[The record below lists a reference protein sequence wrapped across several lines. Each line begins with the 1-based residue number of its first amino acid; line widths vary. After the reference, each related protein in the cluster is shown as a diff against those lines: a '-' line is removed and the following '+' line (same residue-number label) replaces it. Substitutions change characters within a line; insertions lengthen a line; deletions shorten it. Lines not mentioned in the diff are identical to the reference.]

1 MKPTTEI
8 RRQRNGAES
17 LASASMADTSTLAG
31 FVVASFILVLV
42 PGPSVLFVISR
53 GVALGRRAAVLTV
66 LGNELGMFVQVL
78 LVAAGVGSVVQ
89 RSVVAFEVLRLAGAA
104 YIVFLGVQALRHR
117 RALSTVVDVTATRAS
132 RHIVRE
138 GFVVGVTNPKVI
150 VFFTAVL
157 PQFVDPD
164 GTAVPVQL
172 ALLGLISI
180 TVAFVCDSA
189 WGVLAGTARAWL
201 SGAPHRLERL
211 GGAGGLVMIGL
222 GARLA
227 VTGRND

>member
-1 MKPTTEI
+1 MV
-8 RRQRNGAES
+8 
-17 LASASMADTSTLAG
+17 DTSTLAA
-31 FVVASFILVLV
+31 FVLASFILVVV

-53 GVALGRRAAVLTV
+53 GVALGRKAAVLTV
-66 LGNELGMFVQVL
+66 LGNEIGLLIQVL
-78 LVAAGVGSVVQ
+78 LVAAGIGSLVE
-89 RSVVAFEVLRLAGAA
+89 RSVVAYEVLRLAGAA
-104 YIVFLGVQALRHR
+104 YIVYLGVQAIRHR
-117 RALSTVVDVTATRAS
+117 RALSTVLDVTATRSS

-138 GFVVGVTNPKVI
+138 GFIVGITNPKAI

-164 GTAVPVQL
+164 GAAVPMQMV
-172 ALLGLISI
+172 LLGLISV
-180 TVAFVCDSA
+180 TVAFVSDSA

-211 GGAGGLVMIGL
+211 GGAGGLMMIGL

-227 VTGRND
+227 VTGRKD

>member
-1 MKPTTEI
+1 V
-8 RRQRNGAES
+8 
-17 LASASMADTSTLAG
+17 LDWSTFAG
-31 FVVASFILVLV
+31 FVLASFILVIV

-66 LGNELGMFVQVL
+66 LGNELGLFVQVL
-78 LVAAGVGSVVQ
+78 LVAAGVGAMVQ

-104 YIVFLGVQALRHR
+104 YIVFLGVQAIRHR
-117 RALSTVVDVTATRAS
+117 RALSTVLDVTATRAS

-138 GFVVGVTNPKVI
+138 GFIVGVTNPKAI

-164 GTAVPVQL
+164 GTAVPLQMTV
-172 ALLGLISI
+172 LGLISV

-201 SGAPHRLERL
+201 AGAPHRLERL

-227 VTGRND
+227 ATGRND

>member
-1 MKPTTEI
+1 
-8 RRQRNGAES
+8 
-17 LASASMADTSTLAG
+17 MADVSTLAA
-31 FVVASFILVLV
+31 FVLASFILVIV

-66 LGNELGMFVQVL
+66 LGNELGMLVQVL
-78 LVAAGVGSVVQ
+78 LVAAGVGLP
-89 RSVVAFEVLRLAGAA
+89 RPAFGPRLRGAA
-104 YIVFLGVQALRHR
+104 PGRRGRHR
-117 RALSTVVDVTATRAS
+117 LPRGAGDPPPPRPVDRARRHGVAGS

-138 GFVVGVTNPKVI
+138 GFIVGLTNPKVI

-164 GTAVPVQL
+164 GAAASVQM
-172 ALLGLISI
+172 ALLGMISI
-180 TVAFVCDSA
+180 TIAFVCDSA

-201 SGAPHRLERL
+201 SGSPRELQRL
-211 GGAGGLVMIGL
+211 GGAGGLMMIGL

>member
-1 MKPTTEI
+1 
-8 RRQRNGAES
+8 
-17 LASASMADTSTLAG
+17 
-31 FVVASFILVLV
+31 
-42 PGPSVLFVISR
+42 VISR

-66 LGNELGMFVQVL
+66 LGNELGMLVQVL

-104 YIVFLGVQALRHR
+104 YIVYLGVQAIRHR
-117 RALSTVVDVTATRAS
+117 RALSTVLDVTATRGS

-138 GFVVGVTNPKVI
+138 GFVVGITNPKVI

-157 PQFVDPD
+157 PQFVDPN
-164 GTAVPVQL
+164 GAAVPLQM
-172 ALLGLISI
+172 AGLGMISI
-180 TVAFVCDSA
+180 TIAFVCDSA

-201 SGAPHRLERL
+201 SGSPHRLQRL
-211 GGAGGLVMIGL
+211 GGAGGLMMIGL

>member
-1 MKPTTEI
+1 V
-8 RRQRNGAES
+8 
-17 LASASMADTSTLAG
+17 LDWSTFAG
-31 FVVASFILVLV
+31 FVLASFILVIV

-53 GVALGRRAAVLTV
+53 GVALGRKAAVLTV
-66 LGNELGMFVQVL
+66 LGNEIGLFVQVL
-78 LVAAGVGSVVQ
+78 FVAAGIGAVVQ

-104 YIVFLGVQALRHR
+104 YIVYLGVQAIRHR
-117 RALSTVVDVTATRAS
+117 RALSSVLDVTATRGS

-138 GFVVGVTNPKVI
+138 GFIVGVTNPKAI

-164 GTAVPVQL
+164 GAAMPLQMAV
-172 ALLGLISI
+172 LGLVSV

-201 SGAPHRLERL
+201 AGEPHRLARL

-227 VTGRND
+227 ITGRND